1 MVANIDHNVGLLRE
15 QLKRLD
21 LADNTI
27 LIFMTDNGTANGA
40 SFKGLTSE
48 AVKGFNAGMRGKK
61 SSVYEGG
68 HRVPCFI
75 HWPAGGMVGGRDF
88 NSLSAHIDL
97 LPTLAELCGMTVP
110 KTHAPDGLSFAA
122 NLKEPSLSPHRD
134 HLVVQF
140 QGGPYFTGAPQAWE
154 HSCVLMK
161 HWRLIDG
168 KELYNVQKDPAQRDE
183 IASAHPEIVK
193 ELRAH
198 YTPFWKS
205 VSPRMT
211 PVSIDL
217 GNPAEKVTVLC
228 SQDWYLPKG
237 NPPWNFSS
245 IKRLPRVTGPW
256 HVNVKQAGRY
266 RLTLRQWP
274 LEANKPLKAVQAR
287 IQIAGQDQK
296 AAVSPDSKGVTFELN
311 LPAGKTQL
319 LTWLYDQQNKAGGAY
334 FTEVE
339 LMK

>member
-1 MVANIDHNVGLLRE
+1 
-15 QLKRLD
+15 
-21 LADNTI
+21 
-27 LIFMTDNGTANGA
+27 
-40 SFKGLTSE
+40 
-48 AVKGFNAGMRGKK
+48 
-61 SSVYEGG
+61 
-68 HRVPCFI
+68 
-75 HWPAGGMVGGRDF
+75 
-88 NSLSAHIDL
+88 
-97 LPTLAELCGMTVP
+97 
-110 KTHAPDGLSFAA
+110 
-122 NLKEPSLSPHRD
+122 
-134 HLVVQF
+134 
-140 QGGPYFTGAPQAWE
+140 
-154 HSCVLMK
+154 
-161 HWRLIDG
+161 
-168 KELYNVQKDPAQRDE
+168 
-183 IASAHPEIVK
+183 
-193 ELRAH
+193 
-198 YTPFWKS
+198 
-205 VSPRMT
+205 MT